1 MHPDEFIDQINR
13 KQMPA
18 FRELFGTF
26 YRYLVLYALRYVKQQ
41 EVSEDVVQEVF
52 LLFGGIERKYIHVKG
67 FGFFWMV
74 ADKIGV

>member
-1 MHPDEFIDQINR
+1 MLPDEFIDQINR

-41 EVSEDVVQEVF
+41 EVAEDVVQEVF
-52 LLFGGIERKYIHVKG
+52 IAIGRVIKSIIHITG
-67 FGFFWMV
+67 FGHSCMIRSKIV
-74 ADKIGV
+74 A